1 MHDFEENPA
10 SQLGKHKFV
19 FEPAL
24 RLSYKSINVYA
35 GLSRIVDDD
44 TFGDLKKF
52 SDYDFFI
59 RVGNYD
65 LF

>member
-1 MHDFEENPA
+1 MF
-10 SQLGKHKFV
+10 SV
-19 FEPAL
+19 
-24 RLSYKSINVYA
+24 YKSVNVYA
-35 GLSRIVDDD
+35 GLSRMVDAD
-44 TFGDLKKF
+44 TFKELKKF